1 MKPTTLH
8 LILGDQLNPAHSWF
22 AAPPAQTDVYCMMEI
37 RSETDYARHH
47 IQKVSAIFLG
57 MRTFAEEL
65 VAKGF
70 RVIYLKL
77 NDANNQQNF
86 AANLVQIAS
95 ECGADT
101 IKYQEPDEYRLAKD
115 FEAFAKASHG
125 LKVEAC
131 SSEHFIC
138 SREYMAN
145 FFGPKKP
152 LMENFYRALRKEHGL
167 LMVGQ
172 KPVQDQ
178 WNFDHDNRKPWKGDP
193 QPAAYEGFS
202 HDVADII
209 QDIEK
214 AGVATMGTMDGKKSP
229 WPKNSDEALQLLHF
243 FVSNYLQHFGTYE
256 DAMSV
261 KNKYLFHSRLS
272 FALNTKMLNP
282 LAVCKAAEDAYLE
295 GKADIQHVE
304 GFIRQIL
311 GWREYM
317 RGMYWR
323 QMPSFASTNFFE
335 HKAALPTWYW
345 DGKTKMNCLSHSIG
359 QSLTDAYAH
368 HIQRLMVIGNF
379 ALLLGVDPD
388 EVDAWYLGVY
398 IDAYEWVEITNTRGM
413 SQFADGG
420 IVATKPYVASA
431 NYINK
436 MSDYCKGCHY
446 SKDER
451 VGESACPFNTLYW
464 DFLIRHEAK
473 LAKNPRMGN
482 SYLGL
487 RKMSEGNRA
496 LVQEWAAVIKKSA
509 DSL

>member
-1 MKPTTLH
+1 MKSTTLH
-8 LILGDQLNPAHSWF
+8 LILGDQLNSEHSWF
-22 AAPPAQTDVYCMMEI
+22 AHPPTVGDVYCMMEL

-47 IQKVSAIFLG
+47 IQKVAAIFLA
-57 MRTFAEEL
+57 MRTFSEKL
-65 VAKGF
+65 VNEGF
-70 RVIYLKL
+70 NVIYLKL
-77 NDANNQQNF
+77 NDAHNQQSF
-86 AANLVQIAS
+86 TANLRRIAN
-95 ECGADT
+95 ELGADT
-101 IKYQEPDEYRLAKD
+101 IKYQEPDEYRLAKE
-115 FEAFAKASHG
+115 FEVLAGDSRG
-125 LKVEAC
+125 INVIAC

-138 SREYMAN
+138 ERDYLGK
-145 FFGPKKP
+145 FFGAKKP
-152 LMENFYRALRKEHGL
+152 LMENFYRALRKKYFL
-167 LMVGQ
+167 LMVGD
-172 KPVQDQ
+172 KPEQDQ

-193 QPAAYEGFS
+193 QPAVYQSIS
-202 HDVADII
+202 HNVTDILADL
-209 QDIEK
+209 ET
-214 AGVATMGTMDGKKSP
+214 AGVATMGTIEGGNST
-229 WPKNSDEALQLLHF
+229 WPKNRTEALQQLHF
-243 FVSNYLQHFGTYE
+243 FVTNYLQHFGTFE

-272 FALNTKMLNP
+272 FALNTKMLSP
-282 LAVCKAAEDAYLE
+282 LEVCKTAEAAYYN
-295 GKADIQHVE
+295 GIADIQHVE

-317 RGMYWR
+317 RGLYWR
-323 QMPSFASTNFFE
+323 EMPAFAETNFFG
-335 HKAALPTWYW
+335 HSAPLPSWFW

-359 QSLTDAYAH
+359 QSLSDAYAH
-368 HIQRLMVIGNF
+368 HIQRLMIIGNF

-420 IVATKPYVASA
+420 IVGTKPYVASA

-451 VGESACPFNTLYW
+451 VGDNACPFNTLYW
-464 DFLIRHEAK
+464 DFLIRHEDK

-487 RKMSEGNRA
+487 RKMNEVNRA
-496 LVQEWAAVIKKSA
+496 LIQEWAGELKKSA
-509 DSL
+509 NSL